1 MRSGVPSHSIGLLMR
16 FSMRLRSGFRLHA
29 ITVIAALLLVALGV
43 GAASGASLSSSKAKS
58 AVVKYVKNRWGSS
71 YAVHPACYS
80 IGSRKSKCLVHMVHN
95 SSSCTKYATV
105 TLKGRR
111 TSVRMA
117 RPSC

>member
-1 MRSGVPSHSIGLLMR
+1 MIWQVSSQ
-16 FSMRLRSGFRLHA
+16 RLRMAG
-29 ITVIAALLLVALGV
+29 VIAALVSVSLLGLAVAP
-43 GAASGASLSSSKAKS
+43 ASGASLTSSKAKS
-58 AVVKYVKNRWGSS
+58 AVVKYVKKRWGSS

-80 IGSRKSKCLVHMVHN
+80 LSSKRSKCFVHMVHN

>member
-1 MRSGVPSHSIGLLMR
+1 MTGAVHRPPRAVVTPLV
-16 FSMRLRSGFRLHA
+16 A
-29 ITVIAALLLVALGV
+29 IVAALCLAASLLAISAGS
-43 GAASGASLSSSKAKS
+43 ASGASLSSSKAKS
-58 AVVKYVKNRWGSS
+58 AVIKYVKHRWGPS

-80 IGSRKSKCLVHMVHN
+80 LGSKKSKCLVHMVHN

-111 TSVRMA
+111 TSVSMA

>member
-1 MRSGVPSHSIGLLMR
+1 MLLAALM
-16 FSMRLRSGFRLHA
+16 L
-29 ITVIAALLLVALGV
+29 ALLLALAAGP
-43 GAASGASLSSSKAKS
+43 ASGARLTSSKAKR
-58 AVVKYVKNRWGSS
+58 AVVSYVKKRWGSS

-80 IGSRKSKCLVHMVHN
+80 LSSRKSKCFVHMVHN

-111 TSVRMA
+111 TAVSMA

>member
-1 MRSGVPSHSIGLLMR
+1 MIVSVSSVR
-16 FSMRLRSGFRLHA
+16 FRVAAVVAAL
-29 ITVIAALLLVALGV
+29 VAALLLALAVAPS
-43 GAASGASLSSSKAKS
+43 SGASLTSSKAKR
-58 AVVKYVKNRWGSS
+58 AVITYVKKRWGSS

-80 IGSRKSKCLVHMVHN
+80 LSSKRSKCFVHMVHN

>member
-1 MRSGVPSHSIGLLMR
+1 MTRTVRQSRPPLGVP
-16 FSMRLRSGFRLHA
+16 
-29 ITVIAALLLVALGV
+29 LVALVAALCLAASLLALSAG
-43 GAASGASLSSSKAKS
+43 GASGASLSSSKAKT
-58 AVVKYVKNRWGSS
+58 AVVKYVKQKWGSS

-80 IGSRKSKCLVHMVHN
+80 LSSRRSKCFVHMVHN

-111 TSVRMA
+111 TSVSMA